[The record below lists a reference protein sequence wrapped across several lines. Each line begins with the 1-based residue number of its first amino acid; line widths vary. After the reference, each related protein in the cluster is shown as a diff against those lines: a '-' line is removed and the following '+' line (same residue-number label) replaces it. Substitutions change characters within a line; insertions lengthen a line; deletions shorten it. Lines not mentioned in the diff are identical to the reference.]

1 MIAVFSFVS
10 SQITLPPSVVLTS
23 SNIEGGWGKEEG
35 GECDG
40 GSKEEE
46 EGRGGEGAE
55 NGDEEGREGEEEEQ
69 KGDGEEE
76 EGKTN
81 LRFGE

>member
-1 MIAVFSFVS
+1 MIAVFSFAS
-10 SQITLPPSVVLTS
+10 SQITRPPSVVLTS
-23 SNIEGGWGKEEG
+23 SNTEGGRGKEEG

-40 GSKEEE
+40 GSEGEE

-55 NGDEEGREGEEEEQ
+55 NEEEAGKEGEEEEQ
-69 KGDGEEE
+69 EGDGQEKER
-76 EGKTN
+76 KTN